1 MKWKL
6 DCLHYTHLVKFLPEF
21 LFPWIFSFFL
31 EPRKQSDFYLEET
44 YHICPEK
51 HKCKFN
57 DPPTPRQYWT
67 HLYWISLCSNQ
78 IGNPITFLPRS
89 KPKCVLPDKGTGSA
103 LRKRRTLPFLIIEF
117 SGLLGLTIIFE
128 AVWLQKAWTL
138 RKAGTGYSSDISVTA
153 NIAAIAPPPTT
164 LWDIVDHIQ
173 HIMGKDVMVLHKQRE
188 HLYLPCLKCNPY

>member
-57 DPPTPRQYWT
+57 DPPTPANIEPTY
-67 HLYWISLCSNQ
+67 IESLC
-78 IGNPITFLPRS
+78 
-89 KPKCVLPDKGTGSA
+89 V
-103 LRKRRTLPFLIIEF
+103 
-117 SGLLGLTIIFE
+117 
-128 AVWLQKAWTL
+128 
-138 RKAGTGYSSDISVTA
+138 
-153 NIAAIAPPPTT
+153 AIK
-164 LWDIVDHIQ
+164 LEIQ
-173 HIMGKDVMVLHKQRE
+173 VYYMHM
-188 HLYLPCLKCNPY
+188 